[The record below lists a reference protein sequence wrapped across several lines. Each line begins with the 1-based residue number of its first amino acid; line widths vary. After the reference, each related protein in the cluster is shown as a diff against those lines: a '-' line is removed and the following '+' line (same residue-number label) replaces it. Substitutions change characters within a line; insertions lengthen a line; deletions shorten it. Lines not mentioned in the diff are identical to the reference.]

1 MCNSRSKEK
10 NDEGKEKVMP
20 KNKALIE
27 QMKRLHQTVNNVTPE
42 VYAGIALALHRK
54 HGWGFQRINDL
65 FALSQDIWTD
75 AVNEG
80 MNMRTMCYIP
90 TP

>member
-1 MCNSRSKEK
+1 
-10 NDEGKEKVMP
+10 MP

-27 QMKRLHQTVNNVTPE
+27 QMKKLHRAVNNVTPE

-65 FALSQDIWTD
+65 FSLSQDIWTE
-75 AVNEG
+75 AVDNN
-80 MNMRTMCYIP
+80 MNMRQLCYEETGIDVEAKH
-90 TP
+90 

>member
-1 MCNSRSKEK
+1 MA
-10 NDEGKEKVMP
+10 
-20 KNKALIE
+20 KNKAFIE
-27 QMKRLHQTVNNVTPE
+27 QMKRLQQTVNNVTPE

-54 HGWGFQRINDL
+54 HGWGFQRINGL

-80 MNMRTMCYIP
+80 MNMRALCYQETGIDVEVKR
-90 TP
+90 